1 MVNANSIQ
9 MPKCKRQRQRQPHKM
24 VKYTQTILRQQ
35 PANCLNVFD
44 HFVGLVLKGSSELN
58 FIPKSHQ
65 KTCVPLMISGG
76 TEIN

>member
-58 FIPKSHQ
+58 FIPQKSSENL
-65 KTCVPLMISGG
+65 CSSDDFRGNG
-76 TEIN
+76 N